1 MASPRSP
8 RRFPPPWS
16 FLFLRRLQHLAGHG
30 VCRRISHRR
39 PNDLARPV
47 RAPRTLIRSL
57 NISRPVTG
65 NSRDQHLHPALRTK
79 RNRKA
84 RRNFR
89 LYLSLQRAAANS
101 TRVAYQMAFTGSAR
115 HQVSESIP
123 LNCAIAGEHP
133 VLNCVAGDNGAVS
146 FCCRICLH
154 STSVQQTR
162 ATPSAPN
169 ICWSRR

>member
-1 MASPRSP
+1 MPE

-39 PNDLARPV
+39 PNDSSCAGTTDTDMF
-47 RAPRTLIRSL
+47 AEYKSASHGKFGRSTSA
-57 NISRPVTG
+57 SRIEDKTEQK
-65 NSRDQHLHPALRTK
+65 SAL
-79 RNRKA
+79 
-84 RRNFR
+84 R
-89 LYLSLQRAAANS
+89 LYLSLQAGSRQS

-123 LNCAIAGEHP
+123 LSCAIACEHP

-146 FCCRICLH
+146 SRCRICLH

-162 ATPSAPN
+162 TTLSAPN
-169 ICWSRR
+169 ICWSLR